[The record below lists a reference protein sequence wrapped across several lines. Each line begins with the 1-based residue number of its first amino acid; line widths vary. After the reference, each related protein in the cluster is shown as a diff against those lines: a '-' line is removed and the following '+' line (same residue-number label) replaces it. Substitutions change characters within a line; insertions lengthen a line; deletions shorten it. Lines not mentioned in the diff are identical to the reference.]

1 LTSGLDIWRAID
13 PEARL
18 LSGSVDGLRTAVRG
32 IARTRAASPHLPEDA
47 EGQLL
52 VVDSALLGA
61 DVALDRLVRILD
73 DAGLQPVAVM
83 LAGLPQQA
91 PAPDRAGDPLPI
103 LGSSLATGTLV
114 EAAARHLDH
123 ADDEVMRIAS
133 EVRLAAAE
141 AALVTPDPGA
151 AAGLVATRLRR
162 GVAVAADGELRALH
176 ARPAGRALA
185 ARFAALHARLLA
197 GSPGRAVSRRTAEG
211 LFLLERRIRAGA
223 SVWLFDDLP
232 FARVDEAA
240 AEALTITLRALLR
253 RGSDAAAAVPS
264 SRTLPQ
270 VGALQATTRSATTR
284 SATTQPGGR
293 TSPDPTLETTL
304 LAVARANGRVATA
317 ARQLGVHRNTVLYRL
332 RRAASELGVDP
343 RRADDAL
350 AILRRAEEPSQPT

>member
-1 LTSGLDIWRAID
+1 MTSGLDIWRAID

-47 EGQLL
+47 AGQLL

-83 LAGLPQQA
+83 LAGIPRQA
-91 PAPDRAGDPLPI
+91 PSPDRAGDPLPI
-103 LGSSLATGTLV
+103 IGSSFATGTLV
-114 EAAARHLDH
+114 EAAVRHLDH
-123 ADDEVMRIAS
+123 ADEEVMRIAS

-176 ARPAGRALA
+176 ARPAGRTLA

-197 GSPGRAVSRRTAEG
+197 GSPGRAVSRQTAEG
-211 LFLLERRIRAGA
+211 LFLVERRIRAGA

-253 RGSDAAAAVPS
+253 RPSDATAVVPS
-264 SRTLPQ
+264 SRPLPQ
-270 VGALQATTRSATTR
+270 VGALQATTR

>member
-1 LTSGLDIWRAID
+1 MTSGLDLWRAID

-18 LSGSVDGLRTAVRG
+18 LSGSVDRLRTAVRG
-32 IARTRAASPHLPEDA
+32 VARTRAAPPHLPEDA

-61 DVALDRLVRILD
+61 DASLDRLVGILD
-73 DAGLQPVAVM
+73 EAGLQPVAVM
-83 LAGLPQQA
+83 LAALPQQA

-103 LGSSLATGTLV
+103 LGSSLPSGTLV
-114 EAAARHLDH
+114 EAATRHLEH
-123 ADDEVMRIAS
+123 ADEEVMRIAA

-197 GSPGRAVSRRTAEG
+197 GSPGRTVNRQTAEG

-253 RGSDAAAAVPS
+253 RPSGAAGAVPS
-264 SRTLPQ
+264 SRALPE
-270 VGALQATTRSATTR
+270 VGARQVTTH
-284 SATTQPGGR
+284 SATTQPRGR
-293 TSPDPTLETTL
+293 TSADPTLETTL

-332 RRAASELGVDP
+332 RRAAFELGVDP

-350 AILRRAEEPSQPT
+350 AILRRAEDSAHRS

>member
-1 LTSGLDIWRAID
+1 
-13 PEARL
+13 
-18 LSGSVDGLRTAVRG
+18 
-32 IARTRAASPHLPEDA
+32 
-47 EGQLL
+47 
-52 VVDSALLGA
+52 
-61 DVALDRLVRILD
+61 
-73 DAGLQPVAVM
+73 
-83 LAGLPQQA
+83 
-91 PAPDRAGDPLPI
+91 
-103 LGSSLATGTLV
+103 
-114 EAAARHLDH
+114 
-123 ADDEVMRIAS
+123 MRIAS

-141 AALVTPDPGA
+141 AALVNPEPGA
-151 AAGLVATRLRR
+151 PAGLVATRLRR

-197 GSPGRAVSRRTAEG
+197 GSPGRAVSRQTAEG

-253 RGSDAAAAVPS
+253 RPSDLAAAVPS
-264 SRTLPQ
+264 SRPLPQ
-270 VGALQATTRSATTR
+270 VGAFQATPL
-284 SATTQPGGR
+284 SATTQRGGQ

-304 LAVARANGRVATA
+304 VAVARANGRVATA

-332 RRAASELGVDP
+332 RRAESELGVDP

>member
-1 LTSGLDIWRAID
+1 LTSGLDLWRAID

-18 LSGSVDGLRTAVRG
+18 LSGSVDRLRTQVRG
-32 IARTRAASPHLPEDA
+32 VARTRTAPPHLPEDA

-61 DVALDRLVRILD
+61 DAALDRLVSILD
-73 DAGLQPVAVM
+73 DAGLQPVAVL
-83 LAGLPQQA
+83 LAALPEQTA
-91 PAPDRAGDPLPI
+91 PPDRAGDPLPI
-103 LGSSLATGTLV
+103 LGSSLATGTLA
-114 EAAARHLDH
+114 EAATRHLEH
-123 ADDEVMRIAS
+123 ADEEVMRIAR

-185 ARFAALHARLLA
+185 ARFVALHARLLA
-197 GSPGRAVSRRTAEG
+197 GSPGRAVSRQTAEG
-211 LFLLERRIRAGA
+211 FFLLERRIRAGA
-223 SVWLFDDLP
+223 SVFLFDDLP
-232 FARVDEAA
+232 FARIDEAA

-253 RGSDAAAAVPS
+253 RSVDAGAAAPRSRPLPGAAAALQPTPRS
-264 SRTLPQ
+264 SSVL
-270 VGALQATTRSATTR
+270 SAG
-284 SATTQPGGR
+284 Q
-293 TSPDPTLETTL
+293 TSSDPKLETTL

-343 RRADDAL
+343 RRAEDAL